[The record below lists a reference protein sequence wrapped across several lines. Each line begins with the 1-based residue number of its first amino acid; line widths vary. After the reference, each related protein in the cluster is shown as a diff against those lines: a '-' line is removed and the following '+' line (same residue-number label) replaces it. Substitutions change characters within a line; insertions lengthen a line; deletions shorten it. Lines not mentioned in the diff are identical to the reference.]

1 MLRLIRKRDES
12 DRLSAVR
19 KNREINVSFA
29 CRSVYGYSFG
39 QKTGL
44 TVVKIRYRKNMIA
57 NMRLDLSR
65 CRRSF
70 RYRISAA
77 SFYCILY

>member
-39 QKTGL
+39 QKNRADGCENKIQEKYDCEYAFGF
-44 TVVKIRYRKNMIA
+44 VKMPPE
-57 NMRLDLSR
+57 
-65 CRRSF
+65 F
-70 RYRISAA
+70 
-77 SFYCILY
+77 